1 MSLFRRKTN
10 PAPEGPSLQ
19 DALFG
24 DRPLTDWIGD
34 ATGEPWVRFA
44 DAAARLARSDNDG
57 AKRALLSITTTPGL
71 EPRHYLEAW
80 HALRTLGHAPPAEIA
95 KQLLGVVL
103 EVSLPNGLDVL
114 AVYPDHTA
122 RYLNAGGGAAIW
134 EHPSASLDPLIDQLL
149 SAGREIVSRI
159 GVWAGDRPGPPPKG
173 HARITLL
180 TPSGPHFGEGPL
192 TALQG
197 DALAGPVIKTGM
209 AIVGRLTQLIAA
221 G

>member
-1 MSLFRRKTN
+1 MSLFRRKTH
-10 PAPEGPSLQ
+10 PASGSPNLL
-19 DALFG
+19 DTLFG
-24 DRPLTDWIGD
+24 DRPLAGWAGD

-44 DAAARLARSDNDG
+44 DAAARLARQDNSG
-57 AKRALLSITTTPGL
+57 AERALLSITITPGL
-71 EPRHYLEAW
+71 EPRHYLQAW
-80 HALRTLGHAPPAEIA
+80 HALRALGHAPPAELA

-114 AVYPDHTA
+114 AVYDDHTA
-122 RYLNAGGGAAIW
+122 RYLNAGGSGTIW
-134 EHPSASLDPLIDQLL
+134 EHPNASLDPLIDRLL
-149 SAGREIVSRI
+149 SAGGEIVRRI
-159 GVWAGDRPGPPPKG
+159 GVWTGDRPGPPPTG

-197 DALAGPVIKTGM
+197 DALAGPVIKSGM